1 MKPDRTSNHKNDCI
15 FCKIVN
21 KEIPIRLE
29 YEDGSIAAFSDRNP
43 QAPVHALI
51 VPKTHISTMRDAEE
65 KDAKVLGRMLLAA
78 KNIAAKTGI
87 SESGYRL
94 IINCGR
100 HGGQLVDHL
109 HLHLLGGRPFHWPP
123 G

>member
-1 MKPDRTSNHKNDCI
+1 MKPDRISGRKNDCI

-21 KEIPIRLE
+21 KEIPVRLE
-29 YEDGSIAAFSDRNP
+29 YEDNNIAAFSDRNP
-43 QAPVHALI
+43 QAPVHVLI
-51 VPKTHISTMRDAEE
+51 VPKTHISMMRDAGE
-65 KDAKVLGRMLLAA
+65 KDVKILGRMLLAA
-78 KNIAAKTGI
+78 KNIAAKTRI
-87 SESGYRL
+87 SKSGYRL
-94 IINCGR
+94 VINCGR

>member
-1 MKPDRTSNHKNDCI
+1 MPDRKNDCI

-21 KEIPIRLE
+21 KEIPAHLE
-29 YEDGSIAAFSDRNP
+29 YEDNNIAAFSDKNP
-43 QAPVHALI
+43 QAPVHMLI
-51 VPKTHISTMRDAEE
+51 VPKTHIPKIHDAGE
-65 KDAKVLGRMLLAA
+65 KDAKVLGEMLLAA
-78 KNIAAKTGI
+78 KNIAAKAGI

-94 IINCGR
+94 VINCGR

-109 HLHLLGGRPFHWPP
+109 HLHLLGGRLFHWPP